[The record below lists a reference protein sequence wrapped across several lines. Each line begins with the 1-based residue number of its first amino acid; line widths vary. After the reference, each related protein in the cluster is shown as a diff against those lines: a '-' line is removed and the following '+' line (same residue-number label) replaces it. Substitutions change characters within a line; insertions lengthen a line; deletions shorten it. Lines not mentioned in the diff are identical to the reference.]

1 MAELHATRQTVRAIQ
16 TDSVRCDSGGAK
28 WIERWIVESSEI
40 KSSRIIRCSIKV
52 MGIPANLTEAEQL
65 SDAMAHPDANS
76 IWVRALD
83 TFGDESKARH
93 WMNSPRDIFD
103 GRSPKQLVETNDPDE
118 QRRVL
123 TVLIRI
129 DYGVFS

>member
-1 MAELHATRQTVRAIQ
+1 
-16 TDSVRCDSGGAK
+16 
-28 WIERWIVESSEI
+28 
-40 KSSRIIRCSIKV
+40 